1 MQPAG
6 APDTQADSEDS
17 IDCSVLVPVL
27 NEERHIRASVSAM
40 REQRFDGRLEFV
52 LVDGGSTDRTRAILE
67 ELARQDPR
75 IRVFDN
81 PRGDTPSGLNVALR
95 HARGRWVARMDG
107 HTAYPPDYVALGIE
121 RLQQGGTAWVS
132 GPQVP
137 RGDGP
142 VSRAVELALRTPLG
156 HGGSKKWGPARAA
169 THPPARPTAGAST
182 PANDVPIGGEY
193 ELDSGVFAGVWE
205 RATVLRYG
213 GWDERWT
220 RNQDSEMAGR
230 FLARGERLVCLPQ
243 MAAQYTPRDS
253 IRSLWRQYWQYGDYR
268 EKTALHHPHTMRRSH
283 LIAPS
288 LVATV
293 LAAVAAPQ
301 GVRRVA
307 RLALG
312 AYASALVAAGVRAVG
327 QAEHPTDA
335 LRVPLVLAVM
345 HLAHGA
351 GSIKGAIRRGPP
363 LAAIALI
370 LGREEL
376 AAQLKRPAERVYAPS
391 LDDSPRAVGEADD
404 L

>member
-1 MQPAG
+1 MQAPG
-6 APDTQADSEDS
+6 APDTEPDSEDS

-27 NEERHIRASVSAM
+27 NEERYIRASVSAM
-40 REQRFDGRLEFV
+40 LEQRFSGRLEFV
-52 LVDGGSTDRTRAILE
+52 LVDGGSTDRTRSILE

-75 IRVFDN
+75 VRVFEN

-95 HARGRWVARMDG
+95 HARGRWVARMDA

-121 RLQQGGTAWVS
+121 RLQQGGTTWVS

-137 RGDGP
+137 RGEGP

-156 HGGSKKWGPARAA
+156 RGGSRKWGAPASDG
-169 THPPARPTAGAST
+169 AGGSHA
-182 PANDVPIGGEY
+182 GEY

-213 GWDERWT
+213 GWDERWP

-230 FLARGERLVCLPQ
+230 FLGAGERLVCLPQ

-253 IRSLWRQYWQYGDYR
+253 ISSLWRQYWQYGDYR
-268 EKTALHHPHTMRRSH
+268 EKTALRHPHTMRRSH
-283 LIAPS
+283 LMPPA

-293 LAAVAAPQ
+293 LAAFAAPRP
-301 GVRRVA
+301 VRRVA
-307 RLALG
+307 RLAVG
-312 AYASALVAAGVRAVG
+312 AYALALTAAGVRAAG
-327 QAEHPTDA
+327 QAETPAEA
-335 LRVPLVLAVM
+335 LRVPVVLAVM

-351 GSIKGAIRRGPP
+351 GSLKGAIRRGPP
-363 LAAIALI
+363 LAAIALA
-370 LGREEL
+370 LGREDL
-376 AAQLKRPAERVYAPS
+376 AAKLRHPVERVYAPS
-391 LDDSPRAVGEADD
+391 LDGSVGAVGEADD